1 METKNIAIIMD
12 YREFNPDILNILL
25 DYGISITVKNLK
37 VGDFIINDEIAIERK
52 TTQDFA
58 QSIIDGRLFRQ
69 AENMKKA
76 YEL

>member
-37 VGDFIINDEIAIERK
+37 VGDFIINDKIAIERK